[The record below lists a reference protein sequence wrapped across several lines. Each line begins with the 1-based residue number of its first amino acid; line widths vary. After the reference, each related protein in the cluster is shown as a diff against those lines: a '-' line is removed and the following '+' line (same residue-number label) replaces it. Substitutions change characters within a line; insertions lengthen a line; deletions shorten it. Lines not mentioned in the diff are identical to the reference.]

1 MHRESLEIRF
11 TDFQDQNKEI
21 LTTTRKLIRIGKGKS
36 NHLEIDGPGVAREHA
51 LIEVL
56 DSGQVRLK
64 DAGEGV
70 ETLING
76 EKLTEPTVLRPDDVL
91 TFGEDVKV
99 RIKFEM
105 AAAALGEGAFL
116 SSNLDKAL
124 KSGKYGFEAKL
135 LWGDRV
141 LDWTIFPAGA
151 SVTIGEDAKADL
163 FVPEGALG
171 IPLLTIATPSGDN
184 FLLDV
189 KTAKVDAEFLVDD
202 KVVRL
207 PEMERRGLISQG
219 KYVTLDE
226 KLKARVHFGDFTLLA
241 GRSPV
246 SKQVKGSWIKR
257 YNFKDQIYLLIS
269 LILHMLLALMIVLV
283 PEDQLVV
290 TRDPYERN
298 TQAMKK
304 VQVQILERKI
314 EEDKKREEEEIRKR
328 LDEAAQKGA
337 GEGTALSIVPR
348 NDKELTS
355 KLVPAATQEQNRQAA
370 NTALTRVM
378 GENTAMLDRV
388 LEAAGSG
395 LGGGTMGIRAIGDRG
410 LDAELAMGL
419 DAFGGT
425 MGAGGGGF
433 AGTGAWGGGGDFGPS
448 DLRGIAG
455 LSKDDAE
462 GAATRV
468 KFKGAG
474 APRVV
479 TGPISV
485 DGELDRQTV
494 QRYIQS
500 KLDQIRY
507 CYQSEVQRNPNLAG
521 QIRAEWVILPTGNV
535 ASVKIGQTTLN
546 SPAVEKCVV
555 ARIQSWRFPSPKGG
569 GTVRVS
575 YPFIFKV
582 SK

>member
-1 MHRESLEIRF
+1 
-11 TDFQDQNKEI
+11 
-21 LTTTRKLIRIGKGKS
+21 
-36 NHLEIDGPGVAREHA
+36 
-51 LIEVL
+51 
-56 DSGQVRLK
+56 
-64 DAGEGV
+64 
-70 ETLING
+70 
-76 EKLTEPTVLRPDDVL
+76 
-91 TFGEDVKV
+91 
-99 RIKFEM
+99 
-105 AAAALGEGAFL
+105 
-116 SSNLDKAL
+116 
-124 KSGKYGFEAKL
+124 
-135 LWGDRV
+135 
-141 LDWTIFPAGA
+141 
-151 SVTIGEDAKADL
+151 
-163 FVPEGALG
+163 
-171 IPLLTIATPSGDN
+171 
-184 FLLDV
+184 
-189 KTAKVDAEFLVDD
+189 
-202 KVVRL
+202 
-207 PEMERRGLISQG
+207 
-219 KYVTLDE
+219 
-226 KLKARVHFGDFTLLA
+226 
-241 GRSPV
+241 
-246 SKQVKGSWIKR
+246 
-257 YNFKDQIYLLIS
+257 
-269 LILHMLLALMIVLV
+269 
-283 PEDQLVV
+283 
-290 TRDPYERN
+290 
-298 TQAMKK
+298 
-304 VQVQILERKI
+304 
-314 EEDKKREEEEIRKR
+314 
-328 LDEAAQKGA
+328 
-337 GEGTALSIVPR
+337 
-348 NDKELTS
+348 
-355 KLVPAATQEQNRQAA
+355 
-370 NTALTRVM
+370 
-378 GENTAMLDRV
+378 
-388 LEAAGSG
+388 
-395 LGGGTMGIRAIGDRG
+395 
-410 LDAELAMGL
+410 
-419 DAFGGT
+419 